1 MVVTEKKLINDI
13 VRALER
19 MNCNNLAIIGCG
31 SCATLAG
38 TGGEKQVEELS
49 NLLTNLGFSIPFK
62 SVIETACHERL
73 AIKSIKEAKEI
84 SLDCFLVLSCGSG
97 VQNIADV
104 VDKPVIAGLN
114 TVFIGKTKR
123 PGIFLEYCQ
132 SCGDCILSETGGI
145 CPKTRC
151 PKGVLNGPCGGMHKG
166 KCEVDEAKDCIWV
179 KIHEKLNLNE
189 RRKIRFSNFEI
200 LNRKPRSVGG

>member
-1 MVVTEKKLINDI
+1 MVVTEKKNLNEI
-13 VRALER
+13 VQILKSL
-19 MNCNNLAIIGCG
+19 NCRNIAIIGCG

-38 TGGEKQVEELS
+38 TGGEKEVEELS
-49 NLLTNLGFSIPFK
+49 NLLKNFGFSIAFK
-62 SVIETACHERL
+62 SVIDTACHERL
-73 AIKSIKEAKEI
+73 AIKSIKEARGI

-104 VDKPVIAGLN
+104 IDKPVIAGLN

-166 KCEVDEAKDCIWV
+166 KCEVDETKDCIWV